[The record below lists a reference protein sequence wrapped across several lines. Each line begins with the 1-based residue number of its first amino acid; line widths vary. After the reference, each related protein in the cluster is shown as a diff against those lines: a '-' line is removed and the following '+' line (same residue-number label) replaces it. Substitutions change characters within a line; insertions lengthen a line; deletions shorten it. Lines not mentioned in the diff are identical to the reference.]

1 MNQVQMAKLAKA
13 KVELLR
19 RQAWNDFYIF
29 AKYICGWDLMEEQ
42 PHREMAEFLTLG
54 LDKSDHLNLN
64 IQPPVTTKAVKELEG
79 KLKKLMMVPRG
90 CFKTTLG
97 GNAFPLWLLWHNP
110 NLRILIDSETL
121 SQSKSI
127 LSGIKDMI
135 ENNQMLKLICVDEEG
150 NYLLE
155 PNKKIAGGW
164 TDDQVILKHRNK
176 TGLKEP
182 SIFCTGVDN
191 AKTGAHPDVIIMDD
205 MVSER
210 NVTTDVQIEKVKDHY
225 RYSLSLLEPG
235 GLQVVIGTR
244 YHMADLY
251 NDLMELPTFEHYVRP
266 AILEDGSLFF
276 PSRLNHK
283 TLEEK
288 KKEQGSYIFSSQYM
302 LNPIDDSN
310 AVFKKAWIQ
319 YYDKT
324 PALIER
330 YILIDLAISEKETAD
345 YTVVMA
351 VGIDKDKRI
360 YVLEYDRGH
369 YKPAQTINAIFS
381 MYERHRRH
389 NVKAVG
395 IETVA
400 YQKAMLYFLRD
411 EMRRRGIYM
420 PLKELKADRDKMRR
434 IGALQPL
441 FENGDVFIK
450 REHKELEQELLEF
463 PFSKHDDTADALA
476 YILQV
481 LRAGNIRTRKLD
493 DPYIPANP
501 VTGY

>member
-1 MNQVQMAKLAKA
+1 MSYQLEKVAKA
-13 KVELLR
+13 KIELLR
-19 RQAWNDFYIF
+19 RKAWDDFYIF
-29 AKYICGWDLMEEQ
+29 AKYVCGWELMEEQ
-42 PHREMAEFLTLG
+42 PHKEMAEFLTLG
-54 LDKSDHLNLN
+54 LDKTSQLALNFS
-64 IQPPVTTKAVKELEG
+64 PPVTTEAVKEMSG
-79 KLKKLMMVPRG
+79 CLKKLLMVPRG
-90 CFKTTLG
+90 TFKTTMA

-121 SQSKSI
+121 SQSKAI
-127 LSGIKDMI
+127 LAGIKDMI
-135 ENNQMLKLICVDEEG
+135 ENNKMLRLICTDENG
-150 NYLLE
+150 DFVLE

-164 TDDQVILKHRNK
+164 TDDQVILKRRNK

-191 AKTGAHPDVIIMDD
+191 AKTGSHPDVIIMDD

-210 NVTTDVQIEKVKDHY
+210 NVTTDAQIQKVKDHY
-225 RYSLSLLEPG
+225 RYSVSLLEPG

-251 NDLMELPTFEHYVRP
+251 GELLESDLFDKYVRP
-266 AILEDGSLFF
+266 AILPNGELFF
-276 PSRLNHK
+276 PSRLDHK

-310 AVFKKAWIQ
+310 AMFKKANIQ
-319 YYDKT
+319 YYDKL
-324 PALIER
+324 PPLIER

-345 YTVVMA
+345 YTVILTA
-351 VGIDKDKRI
+351 GIDKDKRI
-360 YVLEYDRGH
+360 YVIEYDRAH
-369 YKPAQTINAIFS
+369 YKPREIIDGIFN

-389 NVKAVG
+389 NVRAVG

-400 YQKAMLYFLRD
+400 YQKAMLYFIKD

-420 PLKELKADRDKMRR
+420 PLKELKADRDKIRR

-450 REHKELEQELLEF
+450 REHRELEHELLEF
-463 PFSKHDDTADALA
+463 PFSQHDDIVDALA
-476 YILQV
+476 YILQL
-481 LRAGNIRTRKLD
+481 LRAGNISYRKLK
-493 DPYIPANP
+493 DPYVPANP